1 MSQILFRIPNADIVT
16 ENDNNNGSVGEEIER
31 FILNQECN
39 LNRSFSNQ
47 TDQMVIPDREFF
59 RSEVSFTIQSDSVF
73 PILSSNKVR
82 IA

>member
-16 ENDNNNGSVGEEIER
+16 ENDNNNGSVGEVIER

-82 IA
+82 IT

>member
-16 ENDNNNGSVGEEIER
+16 ENDNNNGSVGEVIER

>member
-16 ENDNNNGSVGEEIER
+16 ENDNNNGSVGEVIER

-39 LNRSFSNQ
+39 LNRSFSKQ